1 MNHYI
6 VIALA
11 VVMLSAC
18 SAKEDA
24 PVPQIPQLAVVD
36 PMASTREEELRGK
49 RFEPM
54 SNDDI
59 IAETQ
64 KCNAANLD
72 VESFDMPQRY
82 SKGTIVAIQCIPRRQ
97 CQQ

>member
-1 MNHYI
+1 
-6 VIALA
+6 
-11 VVMLSAC
+11 MLSAC

-24 PVPQIPQLAVVD
+24 PVPQLPPAVETVAD
-36 PMASTREEELRGK
+36 PMALTTEETARGI
-49 RFEPM
+49 RYMPM
-54 SNDDI
+54 SNDEI
-59 IAETQ
+59 IAETK

-97 CQQ
+97 CQ